1 MIIAN
6 IFMYFLVVLSLS
18 IYIYITQSR
27 MSTRACT
34 HTHTHTHTL
43 CLHFCSFFVFLADEI
58 FLATLSCSL
67 LLSLRN
73 VP

>member
-1 MIIAN
+1 MN
-6 IFMYFLVVLSLS
+6 ILIQVSLFFFFLRRSLYLH
-18 IYIYITQSR
+18 IYHTITYE
-27 MSTRACT
+27 CT
-34 HTHTHTHTL
+34 HTHTHML

>member
-6 IFMYFLVVLSLS
+6 IFMYFLLVLSLS

-27 MSTRACT
+27 MSA
-34 HTHTHTHTL
+34 HTHTHTHML

>member
-6 IFMYFLVVLSLS
+6 IFMYFLVHARV
-18 IYIYITQSR
+18 
-27 MSTRACT
+27 